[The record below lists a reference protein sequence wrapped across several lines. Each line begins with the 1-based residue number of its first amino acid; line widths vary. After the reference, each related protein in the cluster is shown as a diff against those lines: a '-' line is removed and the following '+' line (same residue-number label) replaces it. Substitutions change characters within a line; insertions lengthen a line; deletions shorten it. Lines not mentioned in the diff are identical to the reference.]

1 MPKKPSDRVETVRFE
16 LQEKERQ
23 IAESYLLTWQFA
35 KMAEAIDKIAS
46 FENLYVIATALELIT
61 GKELIPGTP
70 NDVVELADSI
80 KEGAT
85 SFPLYGINEEQGGK
99 TVRTGETGT
108 AYESLWSYVQA
119 QGGVTGSIETGAET
133 LGIPGFN
140 TLFNAWWGL
149 RG

>member
-70 NDVVELADSI
+70 NDIVDLADSI

-85 SFPLYGINEEQGGK
+85 TFPLYGEGPEGK
-99 TVRTGETGT
+99 TVLTGETGT
-108 AYESLWSYVQA
+108 AYESLFSYVQT
-119 QGGVTGSIETGAET
+119 QGGVTGSIQTGAET

>member
-35 KMAEAIDKIAS
+35 KMAEAIDKISS

-70 NDVVELADSI
+70 NDIVDLADSI

-85 SFPLYGINEEQGGK
+85 TFPLYGEGTEGK
-99 TVRTGETGT
+99 TVKTGETGT
-108 AYESLWSYVQA
+108 AYESLFSYVQS
-119 QGGVTGSIETGAET
+119 QGGVTGSIQTGAET